1 MKIAFFSVFFTLEK
15 SIYMYMYI
23 SILPDAQSFSMYLI
37 YNNIVLNKISL
48 ELKRNAFSSIAS

>member
-1 MKIAFFSVFFTLEK
+1 
-15 SIYMYMYI
+15 MYI